1 MNPSSDLK
9 KASEIEHDPQADK
22 RQFYVNLSQIMTEV
36 VPQDPTKATEESAV
50 MHLMN
55 QIKEQTEETE
65 QQSFAHMV
73 DRM

>member
-55 QIKEQTEETE
+55 
-65 QQSFAHMV
+65 
-73 DRM
+73 